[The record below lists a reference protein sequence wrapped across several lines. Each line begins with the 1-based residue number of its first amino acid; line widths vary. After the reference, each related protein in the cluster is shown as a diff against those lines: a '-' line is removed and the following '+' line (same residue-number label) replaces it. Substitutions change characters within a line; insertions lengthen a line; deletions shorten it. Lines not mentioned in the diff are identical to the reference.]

1 VFLMSHIAKNCIV
14 VAGVL
19 LFPSYAWSQTREAN
33 KPIRADDGKT
43 LVDQL
48 NKNGGGGPAPRHDIT
63 GFWAGPPSPKENQ
76 VPAMTAWGQEQFRSH
91 KGHSQYSE
99 AESNDPM
106 KFCDPLGFPRDMLY
120 QTRGIAF
127 APMADR
133 MLQLSQFNRVWREIW
148 TDGRELPKNVG
159 ARSADAPDPRW
170 YGYSVGRWD
179 GDYTF
184 VVDTVGS
191 DDRSWLDTA
200 GHPHSIDMR
209 VQERYTR
216 LDRNTLE
223 MTITI
228 DDPKA
233 YTKPFVITTS
243 RFKWIP
249 KQELREEICVPS
261 LMQEYLNII
270 GDPAGASSVK

>member
-1 VFLMSHIAKNCIV
+1 MVNVPKGCIV
-14 VAGVL
+14 LAGVL
-19 LFPSYAWSQTREAN
+19 LLSSYAWSQTRDPN
-33 KPIRADDGKT
+33 KPIRADNGKT

-48 NKNGGGGPAPRHDIT
+48 GKNGGGGPAPRHDIT
-63 GFWAGPPSPKENQ
+63 GFWAGPASPKENE
-76 VPAMTAWGQEQFRSH
+76 VPPMTAWGQEQFKTH

-127 APMADR
+127 SAMADR

-148 TDGRELPKNVG
+148 TDGRQLPKNVG
-159 ARSADAPDPRW
+159 ARSADALDPRW

-184 VVDTVGS
+184 VVDSTGS
-191 DDRSWLDTA
+191 DERSWLDSA
-200 GHPHSIDMR
+200 GHPHSLDMK
-209 VQERYTR
+209 VQERYMR
-216 LDRNTLE
+216 LDHNTLE
-223 MTITI
+223 VTITV

-249 KQELREEICVPS
+249 NQELREEICVPS
-261 LMQEYLNII
+261 VMQEYLNII
-270 GDPAGASSVK
+270 GDPAGDSSGK

>member
-1 VFLMSHIAKNCIV
+1 
-14 VAGVL
+14 
-19 LFPSYAWSQTREAN
+19 
-33 KPIRADDGKT
+33 
-43 LVDQL
+43 
-48 NKNGGGGPAPRHDIT
+48 
-63 GFWAGPPSPKENQ
+63 
-76 VPAMTAWGQEQFRSH
+76 MTPWGQEQFRAH
-91 KGHSQYSE
+91 KGHSNYSE

-159 ARSADAPDPRW
+159 ARSVDAPDPRW
-170 YGYSVGRWD
+170 YGYSVGHWD
-179 GDYTF
+179 GDYSF

-216 LDRNTLE
+216 VDHNTLE
-223 MTITI
+223 VTITI
-228 DDPKA
+228 TDPKA

-243 RFKWIP
+243 HFKWIP
-249 KQELREEICVPS
+249 NQELREEICVPS
-261 LMQEYLNII
+261 LMQDYLNVIA
-270 GDPAGASSVK
+270 DPAGGAPGK

>member
-1 VFLMSHIAKNCIV
+1 MVNVRKMCMVL
-14 VAGVL
+14 AGVL
-19 LFPSYAWSQTREAN
+19 VFSSYGWPQTREPN

-43 LVDQL
+43 LVDQFS
-48 NKNGGGGPAPRHDIT
+48 KNGSGGPAPRHDIT
-63 GFWAGPPSPKENQ
+63 GFWAGPASPKENE
-76 VPAMTAWGQEQFRSH
+76 VPSMTAWGEEQFKAY
-91 KGHSQYSE
+91 KGHTQYSE

-159 ARSADAPDPRW
+159 GRAADAPDPRW

-179 GDYTF
+179 GEYSF
-184 VVDTVGS
+184 VVDSAGS

-200 GHPHSIDMR
+200 GHPHSVEMR

-216 LDRNTLE
+216 LDHNTLE
-223 MTITI
+223 VTIRI
-228 DDPKA
+228 DDPKT

-243 RFKWIP
+243 HLKWIP
-249 KQELREEICVPS
+249 DQEFREEICVPS
-261 LMQEYLNII
+261 LMREYLNIV
-270 GDPAGASSVK
+270 GDPAGESTVK

>member
-1 VFLMSHIAKNCIV
+1 MVNVAKGGFV
-14 VAGVL
+14 LAGVL
-19 LFPSYAWSQTREAN
+19 FFSSYAWSQTREPN

-48 NKNGGGGPAPRHDIT
+48 SKNGGGGPAPRHDIT
-63 GFWAGPPSPKENQ
+63 GFWAGPASPKENP
-76 VPAMTAWGQEQFRSH
+76 VPPMTAWGEEQFKTH

-127 APMADR
+127 SPMADR

-148 TDGRELPKNVG
+148 TDGRQLPKNVG

-184 VVDTVGS
+184 VVDTTGS
-191 DDRSWLDTA
+191 DDRSWLDSA
-200 GHPHSIDMR
+200 GHPHSLEMR

-216 LDRNTLE
+216 VDHNTLE
-223 MTITI
+223 VTITV

-233 YTKPFVITTS
+233 YTKAFVITTS

-249 KQELREEICVPS
+249 NQELREEICVPS
-261 LMQEYLNII
+261 VMREYLNII
-270 GDPAGASSVK
+270 GDPAGDSSGK